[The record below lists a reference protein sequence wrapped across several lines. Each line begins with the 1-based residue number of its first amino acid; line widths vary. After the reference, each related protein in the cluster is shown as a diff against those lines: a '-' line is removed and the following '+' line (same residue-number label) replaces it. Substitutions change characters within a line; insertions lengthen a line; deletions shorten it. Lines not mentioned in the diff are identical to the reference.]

1 MKILNKVFIVR
12 KNILTYQKP
21 GYIIL
26 HIKQVGIIGNVLKR
40 RVGQGKLTER
50 NPNGER
56 VFERNLAE
64 VHLGTTDRILSV
76 IVNQS

>member
-1 MKILNKVFIVR
+1 MKIPNKVFIVR

-50 NPNGER
+50 RSGDER
-56 VFERNLAE
+56 TFLWNLAE
-64 VHLGTTDRILSV
+64 VPL
-76 IVNQS
+76 